1 MTGSHLVNQ
10 ADDGHDDAIRRAL
23 EPYRQVRASERLRT
37 AVTQPVGRARPP
49 RAVRRPVRAVA
60 AAAGVAALAAGVVAV
75 AAIDGSGPGRT
86 TDPETAGPAT
96 AGRTADISDAR
107 MVVFA
112 DGTTVPVAA
121 LFDPAEHERLQDVF
135 TEHDAVLV
143 IDARPVDPAADG
155 RVFGVS
161 VLNGRY
167 DETRPD
173 VIHLEAGVHVEVE
186 VGRAHPTAT
195 SGEGLT
201 LYEVFPAVEAAIDR
215 EDPVATGRALERLG
229 FRVDWVLIEGAGV
242 GHDVDTPPSG
252 TVVLSVLGPEG
263 QWTGIDPATDTL
275 MVELASLQVARELG
289 HAP

>member
-10 ADDGHDDAIRRAL
+10 ANDGYDDAIRRAL
-23 EPYRQVRASERLRT
+23 EPYRQVRASERLRAAIT
-37 AVTQPVGRARPP
+37 DPVGRAGPP
-49 RAVRRPVRAVA
+49 LAVRRPVRAVT

-75 AAIDGSGPGRT
+75 VAISDADQERT
-86 TDPETAGPAT
+86 TDPETAGPAA
-96 AGRTADISDAR
+96 AGRAGDISDAR

-121 LFDPAEHERLQDVF
+121 LFDPAEHERLQDLF
-135 TEHDAVLV
+135 AERDAVLV
-143 IDARPVDPAADG
+143 IDARPVEPAADG

-186 VGRAHPTAT
+186 VGRADPSAT

-215 EDPVATGRALERLG
+215 EDPAATGRALERLG
-229 FRVDWVLIEGAGV
+229 FQVDWVVIEGAGV
-242 GHDVDTPPSG
+242 GHDVDTPPAG
-252 TVVLSVLGPEG
+252 TTVLSVLGPEG

-275 MVELASLQVARELG
+275 MVELASPQVARDLG
-289 HAP
+289 HEP